1 MKNITST
8 VMRIA
13 WIIIALLITTIG
25 NTQTVSDFENLTLSP
40 NSFWD
45 GSDLSGSFISGNVNF
60 HNTYNTGWSIW
71 DSGFAYSNMKDT
83 TTSGYTNLYSA
94 RTAIGYSNSAN
105 YAVGQ
110 NYAKLHL
117 LGAAAGKQINGFYAT
132 NSNYAYFSMKDG
144 DSFAKKFGGV
154 SGNDPD
160 WFKLSITGYFNGA
173 PIFDTVDF
181 FLADFRFSD
190 NAQDYILKD
199 WQWVNLTTLGN
210 VDSLV
215 FLLNSSDT
223 GTYGMNTPPFF
234 CLDNFTTA
242 DSPVGIFPPSVG
254 HVGTTA
260 IYKDSTA
267 ILAWATYCHVTQG
280 WQNIADTSLG
290 KADVVDR
297 SMAIGPAG
305 TNGVVS
311 LGDGGIADLTFLH
324 PIQNGPSWDFAI
336 FENSFSD
343 TFLELA
349 FVEVSSDGINYFR
362 FPATSLTDTNIQ
374 VPSFGELDATRLNN
388 LAGKYR
394 GLYGTPFD
402 LNELAGIP
410 DLDIN
415 QITHVRIID
424 VVGSINK
431 QYGTYDSFGHI
442 INDPFP
448 TPFNSSGFDLDAV
461 AVLHQDLS
469 SMNENSQSISFQI
482 FPNPAFE
489 TLHIIST
496 NEKILKASI
505 ININGSTVYETT
517 PITNNCTIDVNQ
529 LSPAIYILKI
539 STETATSYQK
549 IIISKR

>member
-1 MKNITST
+1 MKKIVSTITRT
-8 VMRIA
+8 AMLIF
-13 WIIIALLITTIG
+13 ALSLPFIG
-25 NTQTVSDFENLTLSP
+25 NAQTVSDFENLTLSP

-45 GSDLSGSFISGNVNF
+45 GSDLSGSFASGNVNF
-60 HNTYNTGWSIW
+60 HNTYNTGWGIW

-110 NYAKLHL
+110 NNAKLHL
-117 LGAAAGKQINGFYAT
+117 TGAAAGKQINGFYAT

-154 SGNDPD
+154 TGNDPD
-160 WFKLSITGYFNGA
+160 WFKLSVTGYYNGT

-181 FLADFRFSD
+181 FLADFRSAD

-234 CLDNFTTA
+234 CIDNFTTA
-242 DSPVGIFPPSVG
+242 DATVGMFPPSVG
-254 HVGTTA
+254 HAGTTA

-267 ILAWATYCHVTQG
+267 IIAWATYCQVSRG
-280 WQNIADTSLG
+280 WQNMADISLG
-290 KADVVDR
+290 RANVGDS

-311 LGDGGIADLTFLH
+311 LGDGGVADLTFLH
-324 PIQNGPSWDFAI
+324 PIQNGPSWDFAV

-362 FPATSLTDTNIQ
+362 FPATSLTETNIQ
-374 VPSFGELDATRLNN
+374 IPSFGELDATRLNN

-394 GLYGTPFD
+394 GMYGTPFD
-402 LNELAGIP
+402 LNELSGIP
-410 DLDIN
+410 ELDIT

-424 VVGSINK
+424 VVGSINPL
-431 QYGTYDSFGHI
+431 YGTYDAFGHI

-448 TPFNSSGFDLDAV
+448 TPFGSSGFDLDAV
-461 AVLHQDLS
+461 GVIHQNLS
-469 SMNENSQSISFQI
+469 SINEDSQSFSFQI

-489 TLHIIST
+489 SLHIISA

-505 ININGSTVYETT
+505 ININGSTIYEST
-517 PITNNCTIDVNQ
+517 PLSQNCALDVSK

-539 STETATSYQK
+539 ATETAINYQK